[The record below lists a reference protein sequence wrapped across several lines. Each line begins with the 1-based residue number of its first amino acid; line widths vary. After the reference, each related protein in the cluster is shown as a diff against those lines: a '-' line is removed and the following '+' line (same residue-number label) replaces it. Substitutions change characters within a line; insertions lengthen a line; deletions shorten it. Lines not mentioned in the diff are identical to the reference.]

1 MVADCTYNLNCGGV
15 SGYTLYILYEMFIIL
30 ISLEGLQVYMQT
42 DWILQET

>member
-1 MVADCTYNLNCGGV
+1 MVANCTYNLKCGGV